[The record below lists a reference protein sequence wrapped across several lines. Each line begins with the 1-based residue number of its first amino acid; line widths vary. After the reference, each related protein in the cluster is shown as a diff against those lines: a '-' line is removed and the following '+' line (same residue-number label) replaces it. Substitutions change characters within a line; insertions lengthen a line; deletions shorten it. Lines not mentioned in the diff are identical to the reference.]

1 MMLFVSAP
9 GRSFSKARISQM
21 AREDIESIENAKP
34 GLQPHTWLTFPGYSL
49 Q

>member
-1 MMLFVSAP
+1 MLFVSAP

-21 AREDIESIENAKP
+21 AREDTELIVNAKP
-34 GLQPHTWLTFPGYSL
+34 GFQPYTWLTFSGYSL